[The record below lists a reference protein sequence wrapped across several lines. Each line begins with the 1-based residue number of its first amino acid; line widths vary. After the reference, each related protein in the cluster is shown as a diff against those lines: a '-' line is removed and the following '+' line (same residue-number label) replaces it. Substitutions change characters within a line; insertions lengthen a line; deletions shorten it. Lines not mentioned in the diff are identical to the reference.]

1 MAAITGFQ
9 TPSGMALPMVCFLLQ
24 SSPAASTWA
33 RSLRSMPEQ
42 NERPAPVSTAI
53 QMSSLFL
60 TSSQA
65 SASAWLSA

>member
-1 MAAITGFQ
+1 M
-9 TPSGMALPMVCFLLQ
+9 PLPTVCFLLQ
-24 SSPAASTWA
+24 SSPRVSTAA
-33 RSLRSMPEQ
+33 RSLRSIPEQ
-42 NERPAPVSTAI
+42 KERPAPVSTAI

>member
-1 MAAITGFQ
+1 MAFPI
-9 TPSGMALPMVCFLLQ
+9 VCFLLQ
-24 SSPAASTWA
+24 SSPRASTSA

-42 NERPAPVSTAI
+42 KDRPAPVITAI